1 MDNLKSMCSCLEGGR
16 VEDFAQL
23 LQDCHHKLKFLQ
35 EKMSESSVTHMEALI
50 QQITKLDKDLVQ
62 LVASKHSICS
72 SCTSE
77 NKAGLHQQVSAPQSH
92 TMALDPSS
100 QWKQPCCLMQ
110 ECDAR
115 LRVLSSGVSDL
126 QKTAESSTQE
136 VLPVDVTMTIQS
148 INKDIDR
155 LRSIFQK
162 VNMAN
167 VGEKVRSQT
176 VQSKPSLADKATEVT
191 QGERDVDSEV
201 APLNNNTERRYS
213 STEAAMHTSNLLDT
227 KQVQQKTDS
236 SVQHTSD
243 RFKDAFAA
251 IHLSCPDHFKSQ
263 KEMLLSSPKT
273 DTNILKTLGRKHDLS
288 TLQDPSTS
296 DLSAAKCS
304 SSEEDVL
311 DSGQPDTLKAITDTD
326 MLGKD
331 VSRSPKT
338 VLTIVEKDAVKLPQ
352 YAETHEK
359 THAVA
364 SESCDLITDTFPDAN
379 LEDITDKCHPEAQ
392 TRQNKHL
399 IPKRW
404 TDYTVAD
411 LLSSLEDA
419 EVMQVGEDMERESA
433 EELADDQERTPES
446 PGLSSYKRR
455 STMQDILS
463 QIQNMIEKSNILN
476 RTLHM
481 DLNWCLQSSPSEA
494 EIRMVR
500 TVQKILLCRYHPA
513 QLDISAMAKQLE
525 EAEDY
530 KRSVVDQ
537 VAMMK
542 STNLSHLWS
551 PNVLKRLE
559 AQWST
564 ALLDASATVQV
575 KTAQLDQVK
584 RYHSQ
589 LKKTK
594 AFLEAVAAQKNKMN
608 LHSLGSSTLQAEKFN
623 SLLQSLEYREEMWQ
637 ELLALS
643 SHLAVHLSDA
653 ESSGALLAQLGDVQD
668 DWRLLKGSIKRALWH
683 AANIASQSS
692 LLMKE
697 AKQLKD
703 KIGAIQ
709 ESILCHD
716 TKSTFELICLSTNL
730 KMCNQLHVHLQS
742 MSDSLFQFSVGQ
754 KEKYG
759 IKHYLEEL
767 GTLLR
772 TTKSN
777 SDEAFAA
784 AKQFKDW
791 ITWAKQIE
799 YHILISKK
807 LSLFP
812 EEAHIQIAEMNEY
825 RTEIMTRR
833 SQMKL
838 SEASEIDNED
848 QMLNAVEDL
857 YEIITESLDQ
867 VLHTMTANLQEREK
881 LLLQLDSMDA
891 WLKERSTNR
900 DPCAHVENVLRVDI
914 SALESKLE
922 SHQVAAHDIKKHLSM
937 VEALEKRCK
946 EVAEGLTPG
955 ESRYLVNRLSGI
967 WTELD
972 GLLARE
978 TATSWHLEELIHER
992 TSSDEEL
999 ATIKDSLK
1007 NIASCLDQQRFPM
1020 TQETPSTITLL
1031 KHMLMEHQCQVQ
1043 EIQHCKEVQRSSLL
1057 CTIGELQERC
1067 KVLSIHIIEQDKY
1080 LHLKK
1085 QMEDSRDIG
1094 KEQIQQA
1101 KNRSS
1106 SLGERFRV
1114 CQVLLVEL
1122 PMMKTQCQEAADQLE
1137 VIAQELYPTEL
1148 NSERRRIRCTVEMF
1162 ASWEHAATDE
1172 IKHLECK
1179 LLMGLHFSSEL
1190 AALKHFFQRTT
1201 KELQDTEPVSP
1212 DEKNIDVALLRRWVI
1227 WRNMESGMR
1236 VLHVLAWKGKI
1247 NLKSHSDLELLQDAA
1262 MQKCHIQME
1271 SLSKARESLKDYHWA
1286 AQGAIHFLHNA
1297 EITFLSAP
1305 GGFLDCTEEQ
1315 HQTQQAIEAL
1325 EDGFQA
1331 HIQHL
1336 IELVPQQPCLSC
1348 AKTEDLHISIV
1359 SRLLVGRAIL
1369 EAQAKLRLD
1378 SLQRCELRQQSHG
1391 ACHLDIQYQ
1400 LTGFEA
1406 QLSECASEEVTSY
1419 DKCATQHKRA
1429 KGLMEVVRMLAG
1441 RIEELRCRC
1450 PMQGCGVG
1458 KDGELGALW
1467 RRWVSLRHG
1476 VGLLMAQTDQRVEEW
1491 KDITTSVEQC
1501 CSTLSTLQVKVS
1513 DSSTAVFTQDELQKL
1528 LAQAEQQQVG
1538 LEQERQTLASLE
1550 HRLEHALSLTT
1561 SKELCSLPGP
1571 FGETLVKIQ
1580 ESIAR
1585 LKERNLHVIT
1595 VAQMEE
1601 KERQQVVEKIGK
1613 VEKSLFTINAVL
1625 ETNMSSEQ
1633 HQELRKDLSAQ
1644 KTNIKCIEDS
1654 VRQQYTD
1661 IPSDIGKRI
1670 ETVQESVLAAE
1681 KKITEQS
1688 PAVRKVACQITE
1700 LTSGLDQ
1707 VKTSLEQ
1714 WSANVTEAKN
1724 NLKHVWDKL
1733 DSCHSRLMLL
1743 ESEVQDLVEEQ
1754 PDQAHLFMDQ
1764 LTHPQQLYQNVAQM
1778 AEQRTTFLN
1787 KIPTFLQEFE
1797 NLLSSATCWLDEAQA
1812 WLSNPCSLLTAR
1824 GLQNHANSL
1833 QMVLDDSARIGSS
1846 LKDYRPVLAEISAVC
1861 DLSAQEE
1868 HMDSMDKEVEKMQKN
1883 ILEPLEQLLQAA
1895 GEVEA
1900 LEDELKTLEENV
1912 PKIQIILSSTNDS
1925 SITLTEHLHNQ
1936 QVILDNVHSMQK
1948 TLDEMESYKEDLRLP
1963 QEIKESLVVFSRMK
1977 VLLQV
1982 LKELEQLTQ
1991 QQVILI
1997 QDKVLEEKTREGQ
2010 DIALISKLCAEVSH
2024 LDGSPQGH
2032 FAQEAFEDSNS
2043 EEDVDE
2049 NESCHS
2055 SSSDTLTCSIPE
2067 DPDDT
2072 LYASEV
2078 QGDDSTEMNAPSDVK
2093 DMVTVS
2099 GEFSSEIETNLES
2112 AERLRLDSMNNERE
2126 NAQSGLL
2133 TMESRLDTE
2142 ATGEVLKTV
2151 SLDTNEDHLAI
2162 TIPAPNHSTVPTCD
2176 TFPHAKDTQ
2185 CALQD
2190 IKPVAIVPTTSQ
2202 PTVTHP
2208 TLEPSGVI
2216 ISDCEVDQNTKE
2228 PSKVSIILG
2237 KPDKDDTEEQKWNH
2251 LHTQISQKL
2260 QTLEKGQEEHQ
2271 ILPVGM
2277 VPEKELTGLTS
2288 AVLQHA
2294 DESVNMLSKIVT
2306 SADDPCDKEQLY
2318 LASQRVL
2325 LCLDAFTDLLLTSGG
2340 AGDVEDN
2347 QLRMLHQ
2354 ECVSMELLNL
2364 AEMLKH
2370 AESKTSREDPAVVRN
2385 LASLQKCL
2393 HTSQMLLTSGRKQ
2406 CVKDLGLQSQHQ
2418 ELFSLWLGFMED
2430 IQAGHSEIFP
2440 SGSETPPLECVL
2452 GRHVKDSSVEKT
2464 MIQKASHSLLHGL
2477 SRLLD
2482 LGEICLAEWQERPAR
2497 NCSQLQH
2504 CLLRNQ
2510 RFQRV
2515 LGSQLVFVQH
2525 LFHRELLALRGQE
2538 DERVQLEARAK
2549 ALQQQFLE
2557 EQVASQWRLQEWI
2570 NWEDNCSQLG
2580 KLIDELDV
2588 FLSSA
2593 EATEDDGEESLVQQR
2608 LHACQQILVQLDRSR
2623 PTLGW
2628 LLDQRRELQADPS
2641 IAYSVIQ
2648 AGGALELRWRSAYRH
2663 TEKEV
2668 QRCGN
2673 IRDSRVRFQTDLA
2686 CVSKWLLDTNKQ
2698 LKIWSSLA
2706 DSSEVNQESVCRG
2719 LLELLDF
2726 SISME
2731 TMSYHKESASR
2742 EAARLLRLRETECPD
2757 LRAQLT
2763 KLDVTWCK
2771 LTSDLSNI
2779 QDQLQQKLLLM
2790 WPPLKLLSDL
2800 VDWLKKVEFQL
2811 NQHREEVHQDKD
2823 AARITTTLQHYQAL
2837 KASLIKGQL
2846 LLDFLSQTGPR
2857 VEGMDVQALRSE
2869 RTMYAQ
2875 KLGALRQQ
2883 WLHLQGA
2890 LESQIHA
2897 DGLLHHACTARE
2909 KQLEHLCRSV
2919 EQQKKQLSQW
2929 KLSTGQTQTRK
2940 ILQEWE
2946 TVVGRVKEVAAALL
2960 GMKATPVFPEK
2971 EHPCDVAF
2979 WERAETASRACEDL
2993 SQQIQALY
3001 PALELTEKEWTCLD
3015 QNLREVSLN
3024 TSRVR
3029 STLQL
3034 HRTPLFSLKQTEDY
3048 IEHIQQLQKRV
3059 GQGEELWKDI
3069 NQSFQSLLKTL
3080 DGRTLHSIGDRM
3092 EQERQR
3098 REDVLEDLKNE
3109 HKKTERILTLWQ
3121 QYNPAWNTCSLQL
3134 EHLWNQFSS
3143 CPPQQE
3149 PQVTV
3154 LSVEKLQNLAEELQ
3168 NSVADVLAL
3177 SKTLAGC
3184 LQPPAA
3190 NLLESQSRQLSLEVL
3205 LLNQAIGDKKKSLQ
3219 EDVDNYQLFHT
3230 QLEALEQQTQT
3241 TLYREDSCIN
3251 DKDVVKQELLKL
3263 IELLPSLVDV
3273 SEMSGYV
3280 SLSKQETETLHMLSN
3295 QWTHSVTHMS
3305 FVYRTLQRNQQ
3316 QSQDFHQKCKEL
3328 TSILEEL
3335 ESEPQSGF
3343 NLQEIITVQQRRQIE
3358 MITGQEL
3365 LQSLLRDAVKSMEM
3379 PKGGKSE
3386 LKTQVVQLRG
3396 RWFRSVSLASQ
3407 HWAAT
3412 REQIYRCRV
3421 YRRGMKLLGKTL
3433 RAVDNLLSPSQP
3445 SFFTLKQLQSL
3456 ADGCQCV
3463 EDAVGLH
3470 QSKFTKIME
3479 AGRRL
3484 CETTLESD
3492 SLQSEIQS
3500 IEGAWKRTNSLLE
3513 ERRALVGAAV
3523 QDWCKC
3529 QDGISSIMSELDEL
3543 RNHFYRQPVAK
3554 MATSEAEELIQKT
3567 DLSLRHL
3574 DGGLKDL
3581 ASMKTDLFQYVA
3593 TGDSALLEQQ
3603 LEQLH
3608 VQWEELCTK
3617 VSLRRQEVADRLNAW
3632 TIFNDKNKEFCDW
3645 LTQLEKKVCHSAD
3658 LSIEEMVEKLKK
3670 DCMEEINLFSENKSH
3685 LKQLGEQ
3692 LILASDEAKQT
3703 QVCGSLDEVN
3713 QRWHNLF
3720 HHIEARVRK
3729 LKETLVTVQQLDK
3742 NMSNLRS
3749 WLSRV
3754 EAELSR
3760 PITYSVC
3767 HHQEIQRR
3775 LAEQQELQRDI
3786 EQHTEGVASVL
3797 SLCDVLLGDEDAAGA
3812 TEAESDSLQETS
3824 RSLDQRWRT
3833 ICAMAL
3839 DRRLRIE
3846 ETWRLWCKFLEDYSR
3861 FEDWLK
3867 MAEHTAA
3874 NPNSGDVLYSVA
3886 KEELKKF
3893 ESFQRQVHERLT
3905 QLELVNNQYRRLARE
3920 NRTDRASQ
3928 LRAMV
3933 HEGNR
3938 RWDTLHRRVAAILR
3952 RLKHFTG
3959 QREEF
3964 ESTRE
3969 SMLVWLTE
3977 LDLQLTNV
3985 EHFSE
3990 SDVHHKIQQLS
4001 SFQKEITI
4009 NTERIDG
4016 LIVFGEGLIQRSSP
4030 QDAALIEDE
4039 LEELHS
4045 YCQEVF
4051 SRLVRFHQRLSQ
4063 PPIITEPEFHG
4074 SSFSMESS
4082 LELICRPW
4090 LGRSQ
4095 GSQPNTP
4102 SHLLTSPLEH
4112 SGRETPVSVDS
4123 LPLEWDHT
4131 GDVGGSSSHE
4141 DDEEHEGHEEDGV
4154 YFSALS
4160 VSSRINDSVSL
4171 AAYESPRWRSPEG
4184 DTDACD
4190 DVALPT
4196 LTSTPRKQG
4205 YERQTSQC
4213 SNDTEDLKR
4222 VSLILDDEEQPE
4234 IGLTSFAASDQQSG
4248 VIERWELLQ
4257 AQSRNQRQDSLLDP
4271 QHVTY
4276 DLDDVISWLDTI
4288 HPELERL
4295 LQSQP
4300 SNTLVDMTARAKE
4313 LKELQKMFTRYKGV
4327 MLSINLRALDV
4338 PEQQERLA
4346 GLNRAWTRASTVLQQ
4361 WDTSLRRTLM
4371 RCQDYHDSL
4380 HSLLLW
4386 LAHADKK
4393 RHTVDIRHPETPVQA
4408 LKQHHHT
4415 LKVLQKELLE
4425 RQTQQASL
4433 QALWSQLQP
4442 EEESEGSDETQEKL
4456 HVTGTKL
4463 KLLLEDVSQDLS
4475 ILEQQRLDWD
4485 TNEGQNIPPDSSQEV
4500 AHKEKSTKRRD
4511 PSPPRS
4517 FFYRVLRAAIP
4528 FHLLLL
4534 LLLLLPCLV
4543 PQSERDSSCS
4553 EANNFARSFHPMLR
4567 YTNGPPPT

>member
-1 MDNLKSMCSCLEGGR
+1 MDNLQGMCSCPEGGR
-16 VEDFAQL
+16 VEDFAHL
-23 LQDCHHKLKFLQ
+23 LQDCRHKLTFLQ
-35 EKMSESSVTHMEALI
+35 EKLSATHIISVEALEALL
-50 QQITKLDKDLVQ
+50 QQIANIDKGLAQ
-62 LVASKHSICS
+62 LVTFKDTICS

-77 NKAGLHQQVSAPQSH
+77 SKAGLHQPGSPLQSH
-92 TMALDPSS
+92 KMAQDPSS
-100 QWKQPCCLMQ
+100 QCKQLCCGMQ
-110 ECDAR
+110 DCYAR
-115 LRVLSSGVSDL
+115 LRVLSSGVSNL
-126 QKTAESSTQE
+126 QKTAQSRIQE
-136 VLPVDVTMTIQS
+136 VLPADVTMTIQA

-162 VNMAN
+162 VNCVDNITN
-167 VGEKVRSQT
+167 VGKKLRSQT
-176 VQSKPSLADKATEVT
+176 VQSEPSLAEKDLQHTEETVDKDAGVPQTLDEPV
-191 QGERDVDSEV
+191 GSESNLS
-201 APLNNNTERRYS
+201 PETSSRFFNTEMWES
-213 STEAAMHTSNLLDT
+213 
-227 KQVQQKTDS
+227 KT
-236 SVQHTSD
+236 TY
-243 RFKDAFAA
+243 
-251 IHLSCPDHFKSQ
+251 
-263 KEMLLSSPKT
+263 
-273 DTNILKTLGRKHDLS
+273 G
-288 TLQDPSTS
+288 
-296 DLSAAKCS
+296 
-304 SSEEDVL
+304 
-311 DSGQPDTLKAITDTD
+311 
-326 MLGKD
+326 
-331 VSRSPKT
+331 
-338 VLTIVEKDAVKLPQ
+338 KLPQ
-352 YAETHEK
+352 YPETHEK

-364 SESCDLITDTFPDAN
+364 SESCDLINDTFPDAKQ
-379 LEDITDKCHPEAQ
+379 EDITDKSHPEAQ

-399 IPKRW
+399 IPTRW
-404 TDYTVAD
+404 TDYTMADVRD
-411 LLSSLEDA
+411 LLSLEDA
-419 EVMQVGEDMERESA
+419 EGMQIGEDMEHERS
-433 EELADDQERTPES
+433 EELAADQERACES
-446 PGLSSYKRR
+446 PGLPSYRRR

-463 QIQNMIEKSNILN
+463 QIQSMIEKSNIVN
-476 RTLHM
+476 RTIYM

-513 QLDISAMAKQLE
+513 HLDISAMAKQLE

-530 KRSVVDQ
+530 KRCVMDQ

-542 STNLSHLWS
+542 TSLSQLCG

-584 RYHSQ
+584 QYHNQ

-608 LHSLGSSTLQAEKFN
+608 LHTLGSSSLQAEKLN
-623 SLLQSLEYREEMWQ
+623 TLLQSLEHREEMWQ

-668 DWRLLKGSIKRALWH
+668 DWRLLKGDIKRASWH
-683 AANIASQSS
+683 AANAASQSS

-709 ESILCHD
+709 DSMLCHD
-716 TKSTFELICLSTNL
+716 NKSTFELMCLSTNL

-742 MSDSLFQFSVGQ
+742 MSDSLFQFSLGQ

-767 GTLLR
+767 GALLR
-772 TTKSN
+772 TTS
-777 SDEAFAA
+777 SICGPDAVFVAE
-784 AKQFKDW
+784 KQSQDW
-791 ITWAKQIE
+791 ITWAKQME
-799 YHILISKK
+799 YHILICKK

-812 EEAHIQIAEMNEY
+812 EEARIQIAEMEKY
-825 RTEIMTRR
+825 RTDIMTRR
-833 SQMKL
+833 SNMKL
-838 SEASEIDNED
+838 GEASDMDNED

-857 YEIITESLDQ
+857 YEVITESLDH

-881 LLLQLDSMDA
+881 LLFQLDSMDA
-891 WLKERSTNR
+891 WLKERSANR

-914 SALESKLE
+914 SSLESKLE
-922 SHQVAAHDIKKHLSM
+922 SHQVAADDIKKHLTM
-937 VEALEKRCK
+937 VEALGKRCK

-972 GLLARE
+972 GLLAQE

-1007 NIASCLDQQRFPM
+1007 NITSCLDQQRFPV
-1020 TQETPSTITLL
+1020 TQETPSTITIL

-1057 CTIGELQERC
+1057 CTIGELQDRC
-1067 KVLSIHIIEQDKY
+1067 KVLSIHISELDKY
-1080 LHLKK
+1080 VHLKK

-1101 KNRSS
+1101 TNRTL
-1106 SLGERFRV
+1106 SLGERFGV

-1148 NSERRRIRCTVEMF
+1148 NSERRFIRCTVEMF
-1162 ASWEHAATDE
+1162 IAWERAATDE

-1179 LLMGLHFSSEL
+1179 LLLGLRFSSEL
-1190 AALKHFFQRTT
+1190 SALMEFFQRTT
-1201 KELQDTEPVSP
+1201 KELQGTEPVSP
-1212 DEKNIDVALLRRWVI
+1212 DEKAIDVALLRRWVI

-1236 VLHVLAWKGKI
+1236 VLLVLAWKVKI
-1247 NLKSHSDLELLQDAA
+1247 NLKSHSDLQLLQDAA

-1271 SLSKARESLKDYHWA
+1271 SLSKARESLKDYQWA
-1286 AQGAIHFLHNA
+1286 AQGAIRFLHNA

-1305 GGFLDCTEEQ
+1305 GGFLDCAEEQ

-1336 IELVPQQPCLSC
+1336 VELVPQQPCLSC

-1359 SRLLVGRAIL
+1359 SQLLVGRAIL
-1369 EAQAKLRLD
+1369 EAQAQLRLD
-1378 SLQRCELRQQSHG
+1378 SLQRCELRQQSHRV
-1391 ACHLDIQYQ
+1391 CHLDIQHH

-1419 DKCATQHKRA
+1419 DKCAAQHKRA
-1429 KGLMEVVRMLAG
+1429 KGLMEVVRELAG
-1441 RIEELRCRC
+1441 RIEELRSRC

-1501 CSTLSTLQVKVS
+1501 CSTLSTLQVKVP
-1513 DSSTAVFTQDELQKL
+1513 DSSTAIFTQDELRKL
-1528 LAQAEQQQVG
+1528 LVQAEQQQVG
-1538 LEQERQTLASLE
+1538 LEQERQALASLE

-1561 SKELCSLPGP
+1561 SKEPCRLPGP

-1580 ESIAR
+1580 ENITR
-1585 LKERNLHVIT
+1585 LKERNLSVIA

-1613 VEKSLFTINAVL
+1613 VEKSLFTIITVL
-1625 ETNMSSEQ
+1625 DTNRTSQQ
-1633 HQELRKDLSAQ
+1633 HEELRKDLSAQ
-1644 KTNIKCIEDS
+1644 KTKLKCIEDS

-1661 IPSDIGKRI
+1661 IPCDIGKRI
-1670 ETVQESVLAAE
+1670 ETVQESVQAAE

-1688 PAVRKVACQITE
+1688 PAVRKLACQMAE

-1714 WSANVTEAKN
+1714 FSSTVTEAQN
-1724 NLKHVWDKL
+1724 DLKHVWDKL

-1754 PDQAHLFMDQ
+1754 PDQAHIFMDQ
-1764 LTHPQQLYQNVAQM
+1764 LTHPQQLYQDAAQM
-1778 AEQRTTFLN
+1778 AEQRTAFFN
-1787 KIPTFLQEFE
+1787 KIPTFLQEYE
-1797 NLLSSATCWLDEAQA
+1797 NLLCSATCWLDEAQA
-1812 WLSNPCSLLTAR
+1812 WLSTPCSVLTAR
-1824 GLQNHANSL
+1824 GFQNHANSL
-1833 QMVLDDSARIGSS
+1833 QLVLDDSARIRST

-1868 HMDSMDKEVEKMQKN
+1868 RMDSMDKQVQKMQKN
-1883 ILEPLEQLLQAA
+1883 ILETQEQLLQAA
-1895 GEVEA
+1895 GIVEA
-1900 LEDELKTLEENV
+1900 LEDELKTLDENV
-1912 PKIQIILSSTNDS
+1912 PKIRTILSSTDNS
-1925 SITLTEHLHNQ
+1925 SITLTEHLRNQ
-1936 QVILDNVHSMQK
+1936 QVVLDNVHSMHK
-1948 TLDEMESYKEDLRLP
+1948 TLDEMESYKVDLRLP
-1963 QEIKESLVVFSRMK
+1963 QEIKDGLVVFSRMK

-1982 LKELEQLTQ
+1982 LKELEELTQ
-1991 QQVILI
+1991 QQVILF
-1997 QDKVLEEKTREGQ
+1997 QDKVLEEKTKEGQ
-2010 DIALISKLCAEVSH
+2010 DVALSSKPCAEVSH
-2024 LDGSPQGH
+2024 LDGPPQGC
-2032 FAQEAFEDSNS
+2032 FVQEAFEDSNS

-2049 NESCHS
+2049 DESCHS

-2072 LYASEV
+2072 LYASEM
-2078 QGDDSTEMNAPSDVK
+2078 QSDDSTQMNAPADVK
-2093 DMVTVS
+2093 DLASVC
-2099 GEFSSEIETNLES
+2099 GEFCSEMETNLES
-2112 AERLRLDSMNNERE
+2112 AERLGLDSKNNEQE
-2126 NAQSGLL
+2126 NAQSRLI
-2133 TMESRLDTE
+2133 TVESRLDTE
-2142 ATGEVLKTV
+2142 AAGVVLRPKAV
-2151 SLDTNEDHLAI
+2151 SLDTNEGHLAI
-2162 TIPAPNHSTVPTCD
+2162 VIPAPDQSTPPACD
-2176 TFPHAKDTQ
+2176 TFTHANDSQ
-2185 CALQD
+2185 FALQNR
-2190 IKPVAIVPTTSQ
+2190 KPVAIFPATGQ
-2202 PTVTHP
+2202 PVVTHP
-2208 TLEPSGVI
+2208 ALQPSGVI
-2216 ISDCEVDQNTKE
+2216 IRDCEVDQNAKK
-2228 PSKVSIILG
+2228 PSAVSIILA
-2237 KPDKDDTEEQKWNH
+2237 KPNKDDTEEQKWNH

-2271 ILPVGM
+2271 THPVGM
-2277 VPEKELTGLTS
+2277 VPEGELLFTGSTS
-2288 AVLQHA
+2288 AVLHHA
-2294 DESVNMLSKIVT
+2294 DESVRMLSKIVT

-2318 LASQRVL
+2318 LASQRIL
-2325 LCLDAFTDLLLTSGG
+2325 LCLDALTDLLLTPGV

-2347 QLRMLHQ
+2347 QLRMLQQ
-2354 ECVSMELLNL
+2354 ECVLMELLNL
-2364 AEMLKH
+2364 AEMLQDV
-2370 AESKTSREDPAVVRN
+2370 ESKTSREELEIVRG
-2385 LASLQKCL
+2385 LTSLQKCL
-2393 HTSQMLLTSGRKQ
+2393 HAGQMVLMSVNNQ
-2406 CVKDLGLQSQHQ
+2406 SIEHVGLQSQHQ
-2418 ELFSLWLGFMED
+2418 ELFSHRLLFMED
-2430 IQAGHSEIFP
+2430 IQLGNSEIFP
-2440 SGSETPPLECVL
+2440 SGMETPALEVQCVL
-2452 GRHVKDSSVEKT
+2452 GRHVKDSPVEKT

-2477 SRLLD
+2477 SSLLD
-2482 LGEICLAEWQERPAR
+2482 LGEVCLAEWQARPAQ
-2497 NCSQLQH
+2497 NSSQLQV
-2504 CLLRNQ
+2504 CLLRNKN
-2510 RFQRV
+2510 FQQV
-2515 LGSQLVFVQH
+2515 VGAQLAFVQH
-2525 LFHRELLALRGQE
+2525 LFHRELLALVGQE
-2538 DERVQLEARAK
+2538 DERMQLEVRAK
-2549 ALQQQFLE
+2549 DLQQQLLE
-2557 EQVASQWRLQEWI
+2557 QQVTSQWRLQKWI
-2570 NWEDNCSQLG
+2570 SWEDNCSQLG
-2580 KLIDELDV
+2580 KLLDELDV
-2588 FLSSA
+2588 FFTCA
-2593 EATEDDGEESLVQQR
+2593 ETTEEDGEESFLQRR
-2608 LHACQQILVQLDRSR
+2608 LHACQQTLVQLDGSR
-2623 PTLGW
+2623 GALG
-2628 LLDQRRELQADPS
+2628 LLVDQRRELQADPL
-2641 IAYSVIQ
+2641 IAHSVIQ
-2648 AGGALELRWRSAYRH
+2648 AGGALELRWRSAHRR
-2663 TEKEV
+2663 TEQEV
-2668 QRCGN
+2668 QRCSD
-2673 IRDSRVRFQTDLA
+2673 IRDSWVRFQTDFA
-2686 CVSKWLLDTNKQ
+2686 YVSKWLLDANKQ
-2698 LKIWSSLA
+2698 LKIWSNLT
-2706 DSSEVNQESVCRG
+2706 DPSELNQESVCRG
-2719 LLELLDF
+2719 LFELLDF
-2726 SISME
+2726 SISMGA
-2731 TMSYHKESASR
+2731 MSNHKESAST
-2742 EAARLLRLRETECPD
+2742 EAARLLRLRETECPG
-2757 LRAQLT
+2757 LRTRVT
-2763 KLDVTWCK
+2763 KLEVTWCK
-2771 LTSDLSNI
+2771 LTSDLTNI

-2790 WPPLKLLSDL
+2790 WPPLKLLSHL

-2811 NQHREEVHQDKD
+2811 NQHREEVHQDED
-2823 AARITTTLQHYQAL
+2823 AAQIATTLQHYQAL
-2837 KASLIKGQL
+2837 KASLVNGQL
-2846 LLDFLSQTGPR
+2846 LLDFLSQTEPR
-2857 VEGMDVQALRSE
+2857 VVGVDVQALCSE
-2869 RTMYAQ
+2869 RTMYAEQ
-2875 KLGALRQQ
+2875 LGALRER
-2883 WLHLQGA
+2883 WLRLQGA

-2897 DGLLHHACTARE
+2897 DEVLHHTCAARE
-2909 KQLEHLCRSV
+2909 RQLQHLCRSV
-2919 EQQKKQLSQW
+2919 EQQKKHLSQW
-2929 KLSTGQTQTRK
+2929 KQSTSQIRK

-2946 TVVGRVKEVAAALL
+2946 VVVGRVKEVAAALQGL
-2960 GMKATPVFPEK
+2960 KATPVLAEK
-2971 EHPCDVAF
+2971 AHPCDVAF
-2979 WERAETASRACEDL
+2979 WERAETVGRACEDL
-2993 SQQIQALY
+2993 SQQIQALR
-3001 PALELTEKEWTCLD
+3001 PVLQLIEKEWTCWD
-3015 QNLREVSLN
+3015 RNMREVSLR
-3024 TSRVR
+3024 TSSVR
-3029 STLQL
+3029 SALQL
-3034 HRTPLFSLKQTEDY
+3034 HRTPLFSLKQTEDH
-3048 IEHIQQLQKRV
+3048 IEHIQQLQERV
-3059 GQGEELWKDI
+3059 GQGEELWKDVYK
-3069 NQSFQSLLKTL
+3069 SFQGLLKTL
-3080 DGRTLHSIGDRM
+3080 DGRTSQSLGDRM

-3098 REDVLEDLKNE
+3098 WEDVLEELKDE
-3109 HKKTERILTLWQ
+3109 HKKTEQNLTLWQ

-3134 EHLWNQFSS
+3134 EHLRHQFSS
-3143 CPPQQE
+3143 FSPQQE
-3149 PQVTV
+3149 LQVTV
-3154 LSVEKLQNLAEELQ
+3154 LSVEKLQDLAEELQ
-3168 NSVADVLAL
+3168 NSLADVLTL
-3177 SKTLAGC
+3177 SKPLAGC
-3184 LQPPAA
+3184 LQPLPA
-3190 NLLESQSRQLSLEVL
+3190 NLLQSENRLLSLEVL
-3205 LLNQAIGDKKKSLQ
+3205 LLNQAIAAKKKSLQ
-3219 EDVDNYQLFHT
+3219 EDVDNYKHFHT
-3230 QLEALEQQTQT
+3230 QLEALEQQEQT
-3241 TLYREDSCIN
+3241 RLYREDSCIN
-3251 DKDVVKQELLKL
+3251 DRDTVKELLKL

-3280 SLSKQETETLHMLSN
+3280 SLSKQETETLHTLSN
-3295 QWTHSVTHMS
+3295 QWTDNVTHMS
-3305 FVYRTLQRNQQ
+3305 FVYRTLQRDRQ

-3343 NLQEIITVQQRRQIE
+3343 NLQEIITVLQRRQIE
-3358 MITGQEL
+3358 VITGQEL

-3379 PKGGKSE
+3379 PKGEQKPQ
-3386 LKTQVVQLRG
+3386 LMTQVVQLRE

-3407 HWAAT
+3407 HGAAT
-3412 REQIYRCRV
+3412 REQIYQCRV
-3421 YRRGMKLLGKTL
+3421 YKRGMKLLRKTL
-3433 RAVDNLLSPSQP
+3433 RAVDNLLSPAHP
-3445 SFFTLKQLQSL
+3445 SVFTLQQLQNL

-3479 AGRRL
+3479 AGKRL

-3492 SLQSEIQS
+3492 SLQSEIQTV
-3500 IEGAWKRTNSLLE
+3500 EEAWKRTNSLLE
-3513 ERRALVGAAV
+3513 KRRALVGATV
-3523 QDWCKC
+3523 QDWCRC

-3543 RNHFYRQPVAK
+3543 RSHLNWQLVAK
-3554 MATSEAEELIQKT
+3554 MDKSEEEELIQKT

-3581 ASMKTDLFQYVA
+3581 ASMKTDLSQYVA
-3593 TGDSALLEQQ
+3593 AGDSALLEQQ

-3645 LTQLEKKVCHSAD
+3645 LTQLEKKVCHNAD

-3703 QVCGSLDEVN
+3703 QVCGSLNEVN

-3749 WLSRV
+3749 WLSRI

-3867 MAEHTAA
+3867 MAELTAA

-3938 RWDTLHRRVAAILR
+3938 RWDSLHRRVAAILR
-3952 RLKHFTG
+3952 RLKHFTS

-3964 ESTRE
+3964 EGTRE

-4051 SRLVRFHQRLSQ
+4051 GRLVRFHQHLSQ
-4063 PPIITEPEFHG
+4063 PPTITEPELPG
-4074 SSFSMESS
+4074 SSFSLESS

-4095 GSQPNTP
+4095 GSLPNTP
-4102 SHLLTSPLEH
+4102 SHLLASPMEH

-4154 YFSALS
+4154 YFSASS
-4160 VSSRINDSVSL
+4160 VSSRSM
-4171 AAYESPRWRSPEG
+4171 AAYESPRWGSPEG
-4184 DTDACD
+4184 DTDACDDD

-4205 YERQTSQC
+4205 YTSQC
-4213 SNDTEDLKR
+4213 SDNTEDIKR
-4222 VSLILDDEEQPE
+4222 VSLILNGEEQPE

-4257 AQSRNQRQDSLLDP
+4257 AQSRNEQQDSLPDP
-4271 QHVTY
+4271 QNVTSE
-4276 DLDDVISWLDTI
+4276 LDDVISWLDNI
-4288 HPELERL
+4288 HPELDRL
-4295 LQSQP
+4295 LQSP
-4300 SNTLVDMTARAKE
+4300 PGNTMVDMMARAKE
-4313 LKELQKMFTRYKGV
+4313 LKELQKMFTHYKPI
-4327 MLSINLRALDV
+4327 MLSTNLRALEV

-4346 GLNRAWTRASTVLQQ
+4346 GLNRAWSRASAILQQ
-4361 WDTSLRRTLM
+4361 WDASLRRTLM
-4371 RCQDYHDSL
+4371 RCQEFHESL

-4393 RHTVDIRHPETPVQA
+4393 RHAVDIRHPETPVQA
-4408 LKQHHHT
+4408 LKQHRHT
-4415 LKVLQKELLE
+4415 LTVLQKELLE

-4442 EEESEGSDETQEKL
+4442 EEGVEGSDEAQEKL

-4463 KLLLEDVSQDLS
+4463 KLLLKDVSQDLS
-4475 ILEQQRLDWD
+4475 VLEQERLDRD

-4500 AHKEKSTKRRD
+4500 THRKKSTKRRD
-4511 PSPPRS
+4511 PSPPLS
-4517 FFYRVLRAAIP
+4517 FFHRVLRAAIP